1 MHISDRRATAPT
13 GIRRVR
19 AALLGSD
26 GDSSARR
33 ADPLADPLG
42 GTDPT
47 ALPHRRARAVPPP
60 VA

>member
-1 MHISDRRATAPT
+1 MHTPDRRATAPT

-19 AALLGSD
+19 ALLLGSD
-26 GDSSARR
+26 PARW
-33 ADPLADPLG
+33 ADPLG
-42 GTDPT
+42 APLAGSDPT

>member
-1 MHISDRRATAPT
+1 MHTPDRRATVPT

-19 AALLGSD
+19 ALLRGSD
-26 GDSSARR
+26 PARW
-33 ADPLADPLG
+33 ADPLG
-42 GTDPT
+42 GPAAGSDPT